1 MAAEH
6 PFETWLRFLSPTI
19 RFPGSGDIGHF
30 RYQPYTEW
38 EAPSLYRG
46 NQQIEHT
53 IYREVASPGS
63 QLGTLIDAVETLVDR
78 LSGDHPDLEAEPSIE
93 ALRRLAGEV
102 KDTKESAGVDVEKAL
117 RRELDKLAAMNPAQ
131 LQRILADYAER

>member
-1 MAAEH
+1 M
-6 PFETWLRFLSPTI
+6 
-19 RFPGSGDIGHF
+19 
-30 RYQPYTEW
+30 
-38 EAPSLYRG
+38 
-46 NQQIEHT
+46 
-53 IYREVASPGS
+53 ASPGS